1 MTARRLLRI
10 TTALLALWPA
20 VAAAQGD
27 DPYKGQS
34 VTLIIGSGAGGGI
47 DLYGR
52 VVARHIG
59 RHLPGQPNVIPQNMP
74 AAGSIAAANHLFNI
88 APKDG
93 TVIGLLSQGLILD
106 ELIGTP
112 GLRFELAKFTWIG
125 RVSSDIALLF
135 TMSGSKV
142 KTVGDA
148 FTTEA
153 TIAGTGA
160 GSSVTKSPML
170 MNAVVGT
177 KFKVII
183 GYSGTGASYI
193 AAERGE
199 VDGVTT
205 GWGGFRSA
213 RPNWISD
220 KKINLIVQMGTVRHP
235 DLPDV
240 PSWIDVAKTEQDKK
254 LLWLFGANAE
264 IGKSLNAPPGLPP
277 ERAAML
283 RKAFAAM
290 LKDPAFLAEIK
301 KLKMDLD
308 HAPSGRVQQ
317 ILADTAA
324 VPAELR
330 ERARVL
336 YRAAGKK

>member
-1 MTARRLLRI
+1 MSITGFRI
-10 TTALLALWPA
+10 AAMLLALWPA
-20 VAAAQGD
+20 ASHAQGD
-27 DPYKGQS
+27 DALKGRN
-34 VTLIIGSGAGGGI
+34 VTLIIGSGVGGGI

-52 VVARHIG
+52 VIARHIG
-59 RHLPGQPNVIPQNMP
+59 RHLPGQPTVVPQNMP
-74 AAGSIAAANHLFNI
+74 AAGSIAAANHMFNI

-93 TVIGLLSQGLILD
+93 SVIALLSQGLILD

-112 GLRFELAKFTWIG
+112 GLQFELAKFSWIG

-135 TMSGSKV
+135 TMKNSKV
-142 KTVGDA
+142 KTITDA

-153 TIAGTGA
+153 VIAGTGA

-170 MNAVVGT
+170 MSAVVGT
-177 KFKVII
+177 KFKVIV
-183 GYSGTGASYI
+183 GYSGTGASYL

-205 GWGGFRSA
+205 GWGGFKSA
-213 RPNWISD
+213 RANWIAD
-220 KKINLIVQMGTVRHP
+220 KMINLVVQMGTVRHP

-240 PSWIDVAKTEQDKK
+240 PSWLDVAKTEEDKK
-254 LLWLFGANAE
+254 LLYLFGANAD

-277 ERAAML
+277 ERLAAL
-283 RKAFAAM
+283 HAAYAAM

-308 HAPSGRVQQ
+308 HAPAERVQR

-324 VPAELR
+324 VPEAL
-330 ERARVL
+330 RARARSL
-336 YRAAGKK
+336 YRAAK